1 MIDSAMPELP
11 EVETVRRGLAP
22 VLEGHRF
29 TRVRARRSDLRR
41 PLPDDFAERI
51 EERRVLSCGRRGKYL
66 LIHLDDGQVLLMHLG
81 MSGRFKIFR
90 DRPPP
95 PGTHDHVIFET
106 DGGATIRYNDQ
117 RRFGLMALARADS
130 LLTHP
135 LLAGLG
141 PEPLGNAFGGPVL
154 AARLSGRSGPL
165 KSALMDQS
173 VVAGLGNIY
182 VCESLFRAGLSP
194 RRKASTVGPVRA
206 RRLADAI
213 RQVLGE
219 AIEAGGSSLRDH
231 RRPSG
236 EEGYFQH
243 TFAVYGREGE
253 PCPRCTC
260 GGTIRRIVQS
270 GRSTFYCPLRQ
281 R

>member
-1 MIDSAMPELP
+1 MPELP

-29 TRVRARRSDLRR
+29 TRVRARRADLRR
-41 PLPDDFAERI
+41 PLPDDFAGRI
-51 EERRVLSCGRRGKYL
+51 EGRRVLSCARRGKYL
-66 LIHLDDGQVLLMHLG
+66 LIHLDDGQVLMVHLG
-81 MSGRFKIFR
+81 MSGRFRIFR

-95 PGTHDHVIFET
+95 LDAHDHVIFET
-106 DGGATIRYNDQ
+106 DDGVTIRYNDQ
-117 RRFGLMALARADS
+117 RRFGLMALARADGLES
-130 LLTHP
+130 HP

-154 AARLSGRSGPL
+154 AERLAGRSGPI
-165 KSALMDQS
+165 KTALMDQS

-194 RRKASTVGPVRA
+194 RRKAGTVGPVRA

-213 RQVLGE
+213 RRVLGE
-219 AIEAGGSSLRDH
+219 AIEAGGSTLRDH
-231 RRPSG
+231 RQPSG
-236 EEGYFQH
+236 ELGYFQH
-243 TFAVYGREGE
+243 AFAVYGREGE

-260 GGTIRRIVQS
+260 AGAIRRIVQS